1 MRIDIMKEIIEIIR
15 KEEQRRSLLLTGE
28 DPSFAR
34 DRWLFVEEPF
44 VNEMCLMFL
53 VVLRHQLER
62 ELVGLAARVLD
73 DKEEISR
80 QEYEQ
85 EIENLRKG
93 NRWDMK
99 QIENRLNLKAC
110 KGYKSIETLRL
121 LANSYKHDPLLVPEK
136 KLLAWLE
143 IEAGIKYASL
153 PESDSLREGL
163 AVFIGLS
170 KSATYC
176 DIAERFLGVATDFLL
191 SIESG
196 TRLSEVHWGHVSLN
210 PKDMLH

>member
-1 MRIDIMKEIIEIIR
+1 MIEIIR
-15 KEEQRRSLLLTGE
+15 KEEQRRALLLPGE
-28 DPSFAR
+28 DPGFAR
-34 DRWLFVEEPF
+34 DRWLFVDEPF
-44 VNEMCLMFL
+44 VNEMCLMLL
-53 VVLRHQLER
+53 VALRHQLER
-62 ELVGLAARVLD
+62 ELVRLAARVLD
-73 DKEEISR
+73 GEEEISR

-99 QIENRLNLKAC
+99 KVENRLNLKAC
-110 KGYKSIETLRL
+110 KGYKSIEALRL
-121 LANSYKHDPLLVPEK
+121 LANSYKHDPSMVPDK

-163 AVFIGLS
+163 AAFIGLS

-176 DIAERFLGVATDFLL
+176 DIAERFLGVTTDFLL
-191 SIESG
+191 TIESG
-196 TRLSEVHWGHVSLN
+196 TKPSEVHWGHASLN
-210 PKDMLH
+210 PKDSLH